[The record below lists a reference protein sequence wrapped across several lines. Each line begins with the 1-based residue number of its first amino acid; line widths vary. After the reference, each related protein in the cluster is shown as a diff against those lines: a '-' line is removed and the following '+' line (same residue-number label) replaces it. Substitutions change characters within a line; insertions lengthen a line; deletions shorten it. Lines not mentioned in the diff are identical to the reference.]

1 MHGTLNPTTGAE
13 GGQGRG
19 PVRGPV
25 LDAVAAYDLV
35 APGYREL
42 SERRR
47 GYLDAVDAEI
57 IRRVPQGAASLI
69 DVGAGDGRRALAI
82 AERAGLSR
90 VVLVEP
96 STGMRELIPAGSEV
110 WDERIESLSN
120 SGRKFDVVLC
130 LWNVL
135 GHVPGRVLRVS
146 ALKNLARV
154 CSAGGLIFLDVINR
168 YNVVECGIEVV
179 ARRLLSSGDGD
190 VPVRWKTSAGE
201 VETVGHVFSAKE
213 MTTLLPEAGLVK
225 VEQIVL
231 NYETGRR
238 EVCTVAGNLLY
249 VLKSAAR

>member
-130 LWNVL
+130 LWNV
-135 GHVPGRVLRVS
+135 PGRGLRVA
-146 ALKNLARV
+146 ALTNLARV
-154 CSAGGLIFLDVINR
+154 CSASGLIFLDGANR
-168 YNVVECGIEVV
+168 YKVGVPGTGVV
-179 ARRLLSSGDGD
+179 APG
-190 VPVRWKTSAGE
+190 VPA
-201 VETVGHVFSAKE
+201 
-213 MTTLLPEAGLVK
+213 P
-225 VEQIVL
+225 
-231 NYETGRR
+231 
-238 EVCTVAGNLLY
+238 
-249 VLKSAAR
+249 